1 MKNLFL
7 LFGLLLLSVFATGQ
21 EYDKALADSLG
32 ADEYGMKMYTFVIL
46 KTGPAVIT
54 DSVRRNEL
62 FNGHMENIN
71 RLSAEGKLVVAGPFA
86 KNDKNFRGL
95 FIFNTTSE
103 EEVRQM
109 LQNDPAIRE
118 KIFEAEIF
126 LWYGSAALPL
136 YLDDHARIE
145 QLKH

>member
-1 MKNLFL
+1 MKNVFLFFCFL
-7 LFGLLLLSVFATGQ
+7 LIAFFAKAQ

-62 FNGHMENIN
+62 FKGHMENIS
-71 RLSAEGKLVVAGPFA
+71 RLSAEGKLIVAGPFA

-95 FIFNTTSE
+95 FIFNTSSE
-103 EEVRQM
+103 EDVRKM
-109 LQNDPAIRE
+109 LQDDPTIRE

-126 LWYGSAALPL
+126 QWYGSAALPL
-136 YLDDHARIE
+136 YLDDHAKIE
-145 QLKH
+145 QSKH